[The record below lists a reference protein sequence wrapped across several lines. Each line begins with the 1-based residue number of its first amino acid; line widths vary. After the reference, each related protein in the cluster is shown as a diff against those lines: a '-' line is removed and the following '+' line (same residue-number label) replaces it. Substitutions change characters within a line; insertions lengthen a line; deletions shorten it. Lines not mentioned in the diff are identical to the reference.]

1 MSFSDL
7 SQADRDA
14 LACTYASLI
23 LYDGNSPI
31 TASKLQTLIN
41 SAGLKVPDYYPK
53 LWERGLA
60 IRPIDD
66 IISSAGSVAAAP
78 AAGGSAPA
86 VASGGAAAGGGDKK
100 EKEKEKE
107 KEEEEEDDGGGG
119 GMGGLFGDE
128 ED

>member
-1 MSFSDL
+1 MSFADL

-41 SAGLKVPDYYPK
+41 SAGIKVPDYYPK

-78 AAGGSAPA
+78 AGGGD
-86 VASGGAAAGGGDKK
+86 GGAKAPAGGGDAKK

-107 KEEEEEDDGGGG
+107 KDEEEEEDGGGG